1 MWGGVLA
8 EHDAGGSCF
17 VGAVSVLNDLL
28 EAFPPGLGG
37 DFHGLKLV
45 LGVAWVGDALPS
57 KNSSLIVIKS
67 IMTTPPLFNRI
78 DYYNGT
84 RIAKDLFYELW
95 KEGYC

>member
-1 MWGGVLA
+1 MGGGVLA
-8 EHDAGGSCF
+8 EHDAAGPCF
-17 VGAVSVLNDLL
+17 VGAVGVLDDLL

-37 DFHGLKLV
+37 DFHGLQLV

-78 DYYNGT
+78 AITIVVLKGF
-84 RIAKDLFYELW
+84 IQ
-95 KEGYC
+95 